1 MWQMMRLETADVDTA
16 ESQSFH
22 IIAQR
27 DDVPSI
33 HDDAQNQCDR
43 TLEEYI
49 PVWTTIK
56 PYVYIFNTEIKV
68 AIMNPLSTVVSTV
81 ICVTVDSQ

>member
-1 MWQMMRLETADVDTA
+1 MMRLETADVDTA

-33 HDDAQNQCDR
+33 HDDVQKQCDR
-43 TLEEYI
+43 PLEGYI

-56 PYVYIFNTEIKV
+56 PIPIHIFNTEIKV
-68 AIMNPLSTVVSTV
+68 ANMNSLSTTISTA
-81 ICVTVDSQ
+81 ICVVVDSQ

>member
-1 MWQMMRLETADVDTA
+1 MGQMMRLETADVDTA

-33 HDDAQNQCDR
+33 HDDAQKQCDR
-43 TLEEYI
+43 PLEGYI
-49 PVWTTIK
+49 PV
-56 PYVYIFNTEIKV
+56 
-68 AIMNPLSTVVSTV
+68 
-81 ICVTVDSQ
+81 